1 MEDLSLSTFKAQSVC
16 RRQIGDT
23 RCITQAVIQ
32 MIQKEKENHSLGL
45 NQFSRL
51 KKRNLHLIFMGMEFT
66 WQWLAYFFCI
76 NPDFEM
82 HLTFSGVPC

>member
-1 MEDLSLSTFKAQSVC
+1 MMEDLSLSTFKAQSVC
-16 RRQIGDT
+16 RRQTGDT

-66 WQWLAYFFCI
+66 WQLLAYFF
-76 NPDFEM
+76 
-82 HLTFSGVPC
+82 V

>member
-16 RRQIGDT
+16 RRQIGDS

-45 NQFSRL
+45 NQFSSL
-51 KKRNLHLIFMGMEFT
+51 KKRNLHLIFMGMDFT
-66 WQWLAYFFCI
+66 WQLLAYFF
-76 NPDFEM
+76 
-82 HLTFSGVPC
+82 V